1 MVTGPVYAIGDVH
14 GRLALLRGALALI
27 EADGG
32 PDAPVVLVGDL
43 VDRGPDSR
51 GVIEHLMA
59 GQAAGRP
66 WTVLKGNHDRM
77 FQWFLGPEPRDDPRL
92 FPPLD
97 WLHPRLG
104 GRATLASYGVS
115 AHGWR
120 GRRAIHADA
129 RAAVPRAHLDW
140 LAALPLTHERDVGD
154 APHLFVHAGLRPGVP
169 LPEQAEEDLLWIRA
183 EWEAEAGP
191 LPWRVVH
198 GHTSLREAT
207 DLGHRLNLDSGAGH
221 GGPLTA
227 ARIEAR
233 AAFVLGPDG
242 ASPMRVAGPEGPVP
256 FAH

>member
-1 MVTGPVYAIGDVH
+1 MTGPVYAIGDVH
-14 GRLALLRGALALI
+14 GQLPLLRGALDLI

-32 PDAPVVLVGDL
+32 PDAPVVLIGDL

-77 FQWFLGPEPRDDPRL
+77 FQWFLEDEPRDDPRL
-92 FPPLD
+92 FPHLG

-104 GRATLASYGVS
+104 GRATLASYGVP
-115 AHGWR
+115 ALGWR
-120 GRRAIHADA
+120 GRRALHAAA
-129 RAAVPRAHLDW
+129 RDAVPRAHLDW
-140 LAALPLTHERDVGD
+140 LAGLPLTHETRIDG
-154 APHLFVHAGLRPGVP
+154 AAHLFVHAGLRPGVP
-169 LPEQAEEDLLWIRA
+169 LPEQADEDLLWIRS
-183 EWEAEAGP
+183 EWEAATGP

-207 DLGHRLNLDSGAGH
+207 DLGHRINLDSGAGH
-221 GGPLTA
+221 GGSLTA
-227 ARIEAR
+227 ARIEGR
-233 AAFVLGPDG
+233 SAFVLGPNG
-242 ASPMRVAGPEGPVP
+242 AAAMRVAGSEGPVP